1 MLQSFDDQSVMIRF
15 LTLILSEMK
24 RKLWEVNHAQAAY
37 RRLRPLS
44 VLPMNWADL
53 AGPDPQEDP
62 LVESQENQESNELN
76 CGQVEDTDC
85 DDYTVDDSSEL
96 KGTVPADD
104 YTDLEGTVPVDYRT
118 TAELE
123 DEENGL
129 NQLEAS
135 ATLAVETHTSL
146 VEGEVRNFW
155 RTTGK
160 MYSTG
165 QTSFNLT

>member
-1 MLQSFDDQSVMIRF
+1 MIRS
-15 LTLILSEMK
+15 LTLVLFEMK
-24 RKLWEVNHAQAAY
+24 RKLWAVNRARAAY
-37 RRLRPLS
+37 HRLRPLLT
-44 VLPMNWADL
+44 LPMGRADL
-53 AGPDPQEDP
+53 AVPDPQEDP

-85 DDYTVDDSSEL
+85 DYTVDDSSEL